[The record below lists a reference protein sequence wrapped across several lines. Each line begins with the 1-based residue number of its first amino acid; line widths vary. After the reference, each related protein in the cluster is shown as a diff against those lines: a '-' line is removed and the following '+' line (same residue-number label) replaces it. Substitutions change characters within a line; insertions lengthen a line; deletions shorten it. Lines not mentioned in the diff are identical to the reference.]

1 MYRSMIYYLI
11 CATIYR
17 MQHHDVSKTPE
28 RFKTA
33 FLDPLKIAQDTFTYK
48 PTTEEKAKLSAQEL
62 LSKKKTREDEK
73 KTEVIDYITRV
84 FLISQDKKIDMCSLL
99 FCVSSISS
107 INLKS
112 LFGSLL
118 DKEPNVTLYAVTTTC
133 AYIFTSRMEEC
144 WCWTR
149 PIFKSPDTKNSP
161 T

>member
-1 MYRSMIYYLI
+1 
-11 CATIYR
+11 
-17 MQHHDVSKTPE
+17 MQYHDVSKTPGW
-28 RFKTA
+28 FKVG
-33 FLDPLKIAQDTFTYK
+33 FLDPLKIAQRSFSYEPSIEDK
-48 PTTEEKAKLSAQEL
+48 EKLSAEEQE
-62 LSKKKTREDEK
+62 KKKKLKDDEN
-73 KTEVIDYITRV
+73 KTDIIDYITSLHKFTR
-84 FLISQDKKIDMCSLL
+84 QKIDMCSLL

-133 AYIFTSRMEEC
+133 AYIFTSTTEEC

-149 PIFKSPDTKNSP
+149 PIFKSPDTKNSL